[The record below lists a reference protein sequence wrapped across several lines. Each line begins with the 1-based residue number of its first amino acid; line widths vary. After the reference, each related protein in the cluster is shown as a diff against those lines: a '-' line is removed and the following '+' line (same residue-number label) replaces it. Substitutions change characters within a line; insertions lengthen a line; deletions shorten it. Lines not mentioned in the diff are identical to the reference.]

1 MKAFIFDMDGILF
14 DTEYL
19 VQEALRAVSKRH
31 GERTDIDEFYP
42 TTCGSTIATANL
54 LYTSFFGSEYPYEE
68 RRAEMRRW
76 VAEKIANDGIP
87 IKDGALSL
95 LKFLKEKGYK
105 IALATSTSRASA
117 ESHLKSAGFSD
128 FFDASVCGDEIKNAK
143 PNPEVF
149 LKAAEKLGVI
159 PSECYVAED
168 SYVGVEAAFKA
179 GMKVFMIPD
188 MNPPRDKEKELSYK
202 ICDSLFDVIEYL

>member
-1 MKAFIFDMDGILF
+1 M
-14 DTEYL
+14 
-19 VQEALRAVSKRH
+19 
-31 GERTDIDEFYP
+31 
-42 TTCGSTIATANL
+42 
-54 LYTSFFGSEYPYEE
+54 
-68 RRAEMRRW
+68 
-76 VAEKIANDGIP
+76 
-87 IKDGALSL
+87 
-95 LKFLKEKGYK
+95 
-105 IALATSTSRASA
+105 
-117 ESHLKSAGFSD
+117 
-128 FFDASVCGDEIKNAK
+128 
-143 PNPEVF
+143 F